1 MMSLFCDTVHNLIK
15 VTVVSLVCS
24 TSVSFAAGLGT
35 GGVAT
40 ARGSASTRRG
50 DHEAQRGSGAASRR
64 GGEHVDMRGREKA
77 GRRKGEVAGAAIM
90 RGDKQ
95 AWPRCGEQAEP
106 RTSEAAG
113 RRAIGA
119 AGRRLC
125 GAASKRGG
133 GAASMR
139 GGEQADGRV
148 DVSARPSILKLLA
161 LQRLFLLHAFGFWTS
176 RAAQLVAR
184 PPAPISPGLDVLPPV
199 LAHASTKQ
207 SGTCCEAIRCM
218 ATFLGLG
225 APT

>member
-1 MMSLFCDTVHNLIK
+1 M
-15 VTVVSLVCS
+15 
-24 TSVSFAAGLGT
+24 
-35 GGVAT
+35 
-40 ARGSASTRRG
+40 
-50 DHEAQRGSGAASRR
+50 
-64 GGEHVDMRGREKA
+64 DMRGREKA

-95 AWPRCGEQAEP
+95 AWLRCGEQAEP

-119 AGRRLC
+119 AGRRFC

-161 LQRLFLLHAFGFWTS
+161 LQRLCLLHAFCFWTS

-184 PPAPISPGLDVLPPV
+184 PPAPHLPRV
-199 LAHASTKQ
+199 GRVTNRF
-207 SGTCCEAIRCM
+207 GTCLDEAVWNLLRSDSLHGYVPWTGCPDM
-218 ATFLGLG
+218 NTGVRSRRELLV
-225 APT
+225 

>member
-1 MMSLFCDTVHNLIK
+1 MW
-15 VTVVSLVCS
+15 
-24 TSVSFAAGLGT
+24 
-35 GGVAT
+35 
-40 ARGSASTRRG
+40 
-50 DHEAQRGSGAASRR
+50 
-64 GGEHVDMRGREKA
+64 GREKA

-95 AWPRCGEQAEP
+95 AWLRCGEQAEP
-106 RTSEAAG
+106 RTSE
-113 RRAIGA
+113 A

-184 PPAPISPGLDVLPPV
+184 PPAPISPGLDVLPTV

-225 APT
+225 VPT